1 MFGVNRFGEDVLAG
15 QFRGRSGGGSVGER
29 PQHPSEFDREVQS
42 TYKFLH
48 ENPGTV
54 ATYEA
59 RAISELR
66 LELKRTPNEDELKAR
81 REALILA
88 RAQKIVDDGRLNKMG
103 HASRAAELRA

>member
-29 PQHPSEFDREVQS
+29 PQHPSEFDHEVQT

-48 ENPGTV
+48 DNPGTV
-54 ATYEA
+54 AAYEA
-59 RAISELR
+59 RAMSEL
-66 LELKRTPNEDELKAR
+66 LTELKRTPDKDEVKAR

-88 RAQKIVDDGRLNKMG
+88 RARKIVDDGRLDEMG
-103 HASRAAELRA
+103 HASRAAILRT